1 MRTILVVDDE
11 PNIRF
16 LVRVT
21 LENAG
26 YDVIEAHHG
35 VAALER
41 TKEGRPQMI
50 VTDLMMP
57 VMGGR
62 ELIERLRADPET
74 ATIPIL
80 VLSGN
85 EGLLAGGA
93 DAALP
98 KPFDPQSLVESV
110 LTLAEEGDA
119 P

>member
-1 MRTILVVDDE
+1 LGPILIVDDE
-11 PNIRF
+11 SNIRF

-26 YDVIEAHHG
+26 YDVVEAHDG
-35 VAALER
+35 AAALER
-41 TKEGRPQMI
+41 TKEGRPQLI

-85 EGLLAGGA
+85 AGLLPGGA

-98 KPFDPQSLVESV
+98 KPFDPQALIESV
-110 LTLAEEGDA
+110 LTLAEEGDT

>member
-1 MRTILVVDDE
+1 MSPILIVDDE
-11 PNIRF
+11 SNMRF
-16 LVRVT
+16 LVRIT

-35 VAALER
+35 AAALER

-85 EGLLAGGA
+85 EGLVADGA

-98 KPFDPQSLVESV
+98 KPFDPEALIESV
-110 LTLAEEGDA
+110 LTLSQKGDA